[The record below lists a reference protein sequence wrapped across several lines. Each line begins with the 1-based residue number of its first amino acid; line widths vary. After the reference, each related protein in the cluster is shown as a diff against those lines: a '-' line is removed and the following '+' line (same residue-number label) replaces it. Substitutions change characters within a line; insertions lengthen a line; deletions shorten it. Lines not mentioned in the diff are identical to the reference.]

1 MNTHSTEYQGFL
13 NMWQFFNPTVKP
25 ELHLDMPLSVYWVAD
40 YLGSV
45 ASTCQY
51 TGDNLG
57 SVTSICQCTGDTQHK
72 TRGTYSSIY
81 TLSSLLDVTAFELS
95 FWFNL

>member
-45 ASTCQY
+45 ASTCQ
-51 TGDNLG
+51 
-57 SVTSICQCTGDTQHK
+57 
-72 TRGTYSSIY
+72 
-81 TLSSLLDVTAFELS
+81 
-95 FWFNL
+95 